1 MEHSEEIDLAA
12 TVSNAE
18 EPQLGSEVQQSSP
31 VDHHSPP
38 SDLNQTV
45 QKNDDELAV
54 ELHEKLDLKVEDEGV
69 VETDDKVSNFND
81 GGVVSDERGS
91 ETEDKVLNFDDDER
105 VGDERGAE
113 IEDKV
118 SNFDDGERVGDEESL
133 KGEKVDEE
141 ESVKGENEE
150 FVEGEERVDVDGD
163 SKGWD
168 TNSWNENV
176 NEELGGGRDADDW
189 GYGVGNGG
197 GAGYGY
203 GAGYGDGYGD
213 GYGYGDEKEEKSSDG
228 THQFPLRPE
237 AEDCSFYMKTGS
249 CKFGFNC
256 KFNHPIRR
264 KNQNQAVREKVR
276 EREEPEENAGQTECK
291 YYQRSGGCKFGKACK
306 YNHSRG
312 FTAPI
317 SELNFLGL
325 PIRLGERECP
335 YYMRTGSCKFGSNC
349 RFNHPDPT
357 TVGGSDPQSGYGNG
371 GSVSLRGVSQQP
383 VASWSS
389 RKLNETPF
397 APLMPTP
404 TQGLAPQTSD
414 WNGYQAPAYLSERI
428 MHPSSTYVMNNP
440 TIDTNVYMHHQ
451 KQMPFEVF
459 PERPGEPECSFFI
472 KTGDC
477 KFKSNCKF
485 HHPKNRV
492 AKLPPC
498 NLSDKGLPLRPDQS
512 VCSHYSRYGI
522 CKFGPACR
530 FDHPESALPLMMPG
544 LGQQSFANSAN
555 AQVAGMGGSASDAT
569 IQQSV

>member
-81 GGVVSDERGS
+81 GEVVSDERGA
-91 ETEDKVLNFDDDER
+91 EIDDKVWNFNDGER

-113 IEDKV
+113 TDDKV
-118 SNFDDGERVGDEESL
+118 LNFDDGERVGDEESL
-133 KGEKVDEE
+133 KGEKEDEE

-189 GYGVGNGG
+189 GYGGGDGG
-197 GAGYGY
+197 GAGYG
-203 GAGYGDGYGD
+203 AEYGDGYGD

-264 KNQNQAVREKVR
+264 KNQNQVI
-276 EREEPEENAGQTECK
+276 
-291 YYQRSGGCKFGKACK
+291 YFLFLLLY
-306 YNHSRG
+306 
-312 FTAPI
+312 I
-317 SELNFLGL
+317 SEMLCL
-325 PIRLGERECP
+325 
-335 YYMRTGSCKFGSNC
+335 
-349 RFNHPDPT
+349 FN
-357 TVGGSDPQSGYGNG
+357 
-371 GSVSLRGVSQQP
+371 
-383 VASWSS
+383 
-389 RKLNETPF
+389 
-397 APLMPTP
+397 
-404 TQGLAPQTSD
+404 
-414 WNGYQAPAYLSERI
+414 
-428 MHPSSTYVMNNP
+428 
-440 TIDTNVYMHHQ
+440 
-451 KQMPFEVF
+451 
-459 PERPGEPECSFFI
+459 
-472 KTGDC
+472 
-477 KFKSNCKF
+477 
-485 HHPKNRV
+485 
-492 AKLPPC
+492 
-498 NLSDKGLPLRPDQS
+498 
-512 VCSHYSRYGI
+512 VCY
-522 CKFGPACR
+522 
-530 FDHPESALPLMMPG
+530 
-544 LGQQSFANSAN
+544 
-555 AQVAGMGGSASDAT
+555 
-569 IQQSV
+569 